1 MRWIQAFLINRQQMV
16 VADSEQSD
24 SDLVTPGVLQGSVLG
39 TIVFLAYNND
49 LPQYIVS
56 QVRLF
61 ADDTAIFL
69 TLYSRHYRLF
79 TEGLGQT
86 PGMGIK
92 VGHGVQPPKC
102 HAVHVTSSR
111 APFDTRYIGSVC
123 SDQTGL
129 GFEPVWRTTRLLTLN
144 RKRFDHLL
152 YTKLKPVYQTD
163 QTTLGDFEPV

>member
-1 MRWIQAFLINRQQMV
+1 
-16 VADSEQSD
+16 
-24 SDLVTPGVLQGSVLG
+24 
-39 TIVFLAYNND
+39 
-49 LPQYIVS
+49 
-56 QVRLF
+56 
-61 ADDTAIFL
+61 
-69 TLYSRHYRLF
+69 
-79 TEGLGQT
+79 
-86 PGMGIK
+86 MGIK

-111 APFDTRYIGSVC
+111 APFNTRYIGSVC

-163 QTTLGDFEPV
+163 QTTLGCGLFGRVCPNICSFEIKMAATEVSHDIHCTKINCYHRGSFLCYLD